1 MYDISKVVYLRELFR
16 MREVF
21 ANAQFRKLFFSNLFS
36 GFGQGM
42 TMIGIAWYLVETT
55 GSAQLLGSTMF
66 SSAVLMFFIG
76 PYIGTLIDRFSRKK
90 MLLVENLI
98 GFGVLGALAVW
109 GFFGPYVEWMLIAI
123 YLVTTFMYQI
133 HYPAQSALVQE
144 GFEPRHYNSINS
156 LLEIEGQTASVLAG
170 GFAGFM
176 LSAYGLHVV
185 VLFHALTYLFAFGLL
200 STMKYTFTL
209 EGEAK
214 SNQSVSW
221 LGQLGQSWRY
231 IQEKR
236 GFLVFGISTLMPFI
250 AVMASNLLKPVYV
263 SQTLK
268 ADVSIFSLGEMA
280 YAIGAI
286 AAGVLVSVVVRKMG
300 QLSAMVFNTLLFA
313 VVIAAM
319 VALPYGWALVA
330 AYTVYGWC
338 NASVRLI
345 RQSLYMTVVPK
356 HFMGRVMS
364 FFNSIG
370 MMMRLVLI
378 GIFTV
383 MIDHTGASTGY
394 LVLAGLLLLAAVGV
408 AVTMRHMLADTA
420 VQTAVATEDR

>member
-1 MYDISKVVYLRELFR
+1 MK
-16 MREVF
+16 EVF
-21 ANAQFRKLFFSNLFS
+21 ANVDFRKLFFSNLFS

-42 TMIGIAWYLVETT
+42 TMIGIAWYLVEKT

-66 SSAVLMFFIG
+66 TSAVLMFFIG

-98 GFGVLGALAVW
+98 GFSVLGALAIW
-109 GFFGPYVEWMLIAI
+109 GFFGSYVEWMLIAI

-170 GFAGFM
+170 GVAGF
-176 LSAYGLHVV
+176 LLNSYGLHIVI
-185 VLFHALTYLFAFGLL
+185 LFNALTYLFAFGLL

-214 SNQSVSW
+214 ANQGVNW

-231 IQEKR
+231 IREKR
-236 GFLVFGISTLMPFI
+236 GFMVFGISAMMPFI
-250 AVMASNLLKPVYV
+250 AIMASNLLKPVYV

-280 YAIGAI
+280 YAIGAV
-286 AAGVLVSVVVRKMG
+286 AAGILVSLLVAKMG
-300 QLSAMVFNTLLFA
+300 QLSAIVGNTLLFA
-313 VVIAAM
+313 IVIVAM
-319 VALPYGWALVA
+319 VSLPYGWALVA
-330 AYTVYGWC
+330 SYMVYGWC

-345 RQSLYMTVVPK
+345 RQSLYMTIVPK
-356 HFMGRVMS
+356 RFMGRVMS
-364 FFNSIG
+364 FFNSVG

-378 GIFTV
+378 GGFTT
-383 MIDHTGASTGY
+383 MIDYTGAGAGY
-394 LVLAGLLLLAAVGV
+394 LVLAGLLLLAAVGI
-408 AVTMRHMLADTA
+408 AITMRSMLAEASTQA
-420 VQTAVATEDR
+420 AVASEES

>member
-1 MYDISKVVYLRELFR
+1 MK
-16 MREVF
+16 EVF
-21 ANAQFRKLFFSNLFS
+21 ANIDFRKLFFSNLFS

-42 TMIGIAWYLVETT
+42 TMIGIAWYLVEKT

-66 SSAVLMFFIG
+66 TSAVLMFFIG

-98 GFGVLGALAVW
+98 GASVLGVLAVW
-109 GFFGPYVEWMLIAI
+109 GFFGSYMEWMLIAI

-170 GFAGFM
+170 GVAGF
-176 LSAYGLHVV
+176 LLNSYGLHIVI
-185 VLFHALTYLFAFGLL
+185 LFNALTYLFAFGLL
-200 STMKYTFTL
+200 STMRYTFTL

-214 SNQSVSW
+214 ANQRVNW

-236 GFLVFGISTLMPFI
+236 GFLIFGMSAMMPFI
-250 AVMASNLLKPVYV
+250 AIMASNLLKPVYV

-280 YAIGAI
+280 YAIGAV
-286 AAGVLVSVVVRKMG
+286 AAGVLVSIMVAKMG
-300 QLSAMVFNTLLFA
+300 QFSAIVGNTLLFA
-313 VVIAAM
+313 IVIVAM
-319 VALPYGWALVA
+319 VSLPHGWALVA
-330 AYTVYGWC
+330 SYMVYGWC

-345 RQSLYMTVVPK
+345 RQSLYMTIVPK

-378 GIFTV
+378 GFFTM
-383 MIDHTGASTGY
+383 MIDYTGASAGY
-394 LVLAGLLLLAAVGV
+394 LVLAGLLLLAAVGI
-408 AVTMRHMLADTA
+408 AVTMRSMLAEATNRA
-420 VQTAVATEDR
+420 AVATEDR

>member
-1 MYDISKVVYLRELFR
+1 MK
-16 MREVF
+16 EVF
-21 ANAQFRKLFFSNLFS
+21 ANVDFRKLFFSNLFS

-90 MLLVENLI
+90 MLLVENAI
-98 GFGVLGALAVW
+98 GFSVLGALAVW
-109 GFFGPYVEWMLIAI
+109 GFFGSYVEWMLIAI

-170 GFAGFM
+170 GVAGYL
-176 LSAYGLHVV
+176 LSSYGLHIVI
-185 VLFHALTYLFAFGLL
+185 LFNALTYLFAFGLL

-214 SNQSVSW
+214 ANQGVNW

-231 IQEKR
+231 IREKR
-236 GFLVFGISTLMPFI
+236 GFLVFGISAMMPFI
-250 AVMASNLLKPVYV
+250 AIMASNLLKPVYV

-268 ADVSIFSLGEMA
+268 ADVSIFSFGEMA
-280 YAIGAI
+280 YAIGAV
-286 AAGVLVSVVVRKMG
+286 AAGVLVSIMVAKMG
-300 QLSAMVFNTLLFA
+300 QLSAIVGNTLLFA
-313 VVIAAM
+313 IVIIAM
-319 VALPYGWALVA
+319 VSLPYGWALVA
-330 AYTVYGWC
+330 SYMVYGWC

-345 RQSLYMTVVPK
+345 RQSLYMTIVPK

-378 GIFTV
+378 GLFTM
-383 MIDHTGASTGY
+383 MIDYTGASTGY
-394 LVLAGLLLLAAVGV
+394 VILAGLLLLAAVGI
-408 AVTMRHMLADTA
+408 AITMRSMLAEA
-420 VQTAVATEDR
+420 HEQAAVATEER

>member
-1 MYDISKVVYLRELFR
+1 MK
-16 MREVF
+16 EVF
-21 ANAQFRKLFFSNLFS
+21 ANVDFRKLFFSNLFS

-42 TMIGIAWYLVETT
+42 TMIGIAWYLVEKT

-66 SSAVLMFFIG
+66 TSAVLMFFIG

-98 GFGVLGALAVW
+98 GFSVLGALAIW
-109 GFFGPYVEWMLIAI
+109 GFFGSYVEWMLIAI

-170 GFAGFM
+170 GVAGF
-176 LSAYGLHVV
+176 LLNSYGLHIVI
-185 VLFHALTYLFAFGLL
+185 LFNALTYLFAFGLL

-214 SNQSVSW
+214 ANQGVNW

-231 IQEKR
+231 IREKR
-236 GFLVFGISTLMPFI
+236 GFMVFGISAMMPFI
-250 AVMASNLLKPVYV
+250 AIMASNLLKPVYV

-280 YAIGAI
+280 YAIGAV
-286 AAGVLVSVVVRKMG
+286 AAGILVSLFVAKMG
-300 QLSAMVFNTLLFA
+300 QLSAIVGNTLLFA
-313 VVIAAM
+313 IVIVAM
-319 VALPYGWALVA
+319 VSLPYGWALVA
-330 AYTVYGWC
+330 SYMVYGWC

-345 RQSLYMTVVPK
+345 RQSLYMTIVPK

-364 FFNSIG
+364 FFNSVG

-378 GIFTV
+378 GGFTT
-383 MIDHTGASTGY
+383 MIDYTGAGAGY
-394 LVLAGLLLLAAVGV
+394 LVLAGLLLLAAVGI
-408 AVTMRHMLADTA
+408 AITMRSMLAEASTQA
-420 VQTAVATEDR
+420 AVASEES

>member
-1 MYDISKVVYLRELFR
+1 MK
-16 MREVF
+16 EVF
-21 ANAQFRKLFFSNLFS
+21 AHPEFRKLFFSNLFS

-66 SSAVLMFFIG
+66 TSAVLMFFIG

-90 MLLVENLI
+90 MLLIENVI
-98 GFGVLGALAVW
+98 GFTVLGALGVW
-109 GFFGPYVEWMLIAI
+109 GFFGAYAEWMLIAI

-170 GFAGFM
+170 GFAG
-176 LSAYGLHVV
+176 LLLNSYGLHIVI
-185 VLFHALTYLFAFGLL
+185 LFNALTYLFAFGLL

-214 SNQSVSW
+214 ANRGVTW
-221 LGQLGQSWRY
+221 LGQLGQSWGY
-231 IQEKR
+231 IRERR
-236 GFLVFGISTLMPFI
+236 GFLIFGISALMPFI
-250 AVMASNLLKPVYV
+250 AIMASNLLKPVYV
-263 SQTLK
+263 SQTLN
-268 ADVSIFSLGEMA
+268 ADVSIFSFGEMA
-280 YAIGAI
+280 YAIGAV
-286 AAGVLVSVVVRKMG
+286 AAGVLVSVVVAKFG
-300 QLSAMVFNTLLFA
+300 QLSSMVGSTLLFA
-313 VVIAAM
+313 VVIVAM

-330 AYTVYGWC
+330 SYMVYGWC

-356 HFMGRVMS
+356 NLMGRVMS
-364 FFNSIG
+364 FFNSVG

-378 GIFTV
+378 GWFTA
-383 MIDHTGASTGY
+383 MIDYTGASIGY
-394 LVLAGLLLLAAVGV
+394 LILAGLLLLAAVGV
-408 AVTMRHMLADTA
+408 AATMRFLLAEA
-420 VQTAVATEDR
+420 AAQVAVATEER

>member
-1 MYDISKVVYLRELFR
+1 

-21 ANAQFRKLFFSNLFS
+21 ANAQFRTLFFSNLFS

-55 GSAQLLGSTMF
+55 RSAQLLGSTMF
-66 SSAVLMFFIG
+66 TSAVLMFFIG

-90 MLLVENLI
+90 MLLVENMI

-109 GFFGPYVEWMLIAI
+109 GFFGDYAEWMLIAI

-144 GFEPRHYNSINS
+144 GFEPKHYNAINS
-156 LLEIEGQTASVLAG
+156 LLEIEGQTATVLSGGVAG
-170 GFAGFM
+170 IL
-176 LSAYGLHVV
+176 LSSYGLHVV
-185 VLFHALTYLFAFGLL
+185 LVVNALTYLFAFGLL
-200 STMKYTFTL
+200 SAMKYTFTL
-209 EGEAK
+209 AGEAK
-214 SNQSVSW
+214 ANQGVSW

-231 IQEKR
+231 IVEKR
-236 GFLVFGISTLMPFI
+236 GFLVFGISALMPFI
-250 AVMASNLLKPVYV
+250 AIMASNLLKPVYV

-268 ADVSIFSLGEMA
+268 ADVSTFSLGEMA
-280 YAIGAI
+280 YAIGAV
-286 AAGVLVSVVVRKMG
+286 AAGILVSIVVRKMG
-300 QLSAMVFNTLLFA
+300 QLPAMVGNTLLFA
-313 VVIAAM
+313 VVIMAM
-319 VALPYGWALVA
+319 VALPYGWALVS
-330 AYTVYGWC
+330 AYVFYGWC

-345 RQSLYMTVVPK
+345 RQSLYMTIVPR
-356 HFMGRVMS
+356 HLMGRVMS

-378 GIFTV
+378 GLFTV
-383 MIDHTGASTGY
+383 MIDHTGAGLGY

-408 AVTMRHMLADTA
+408 VGTMRFLLADAAT
-420 VQTAVATEDR
+420 VATEDR

>member
-1 MYDISKVVYLRELFR
+1 MK
-16 MREVF
+16 EVF
-21 ANAQFRKLFFSNLFS
+21 ANVDFRKLFFSNLFS

-42 TMIGIAWYLVETT
+42 TMIGIAWYLVEKT

-66 SSAVLMFFIG
+66 TSAVLMFFIG

-98 GFGVLGALAVW
+98 GFSVLGALAIW
-109 GFFGPYVEWMLIAI
+109 GFFGSYVEWMLIAI

-170 GFAGFM
+170 GVAGF
-176 LSAYGLHVV
+176 LLNSYGLHIVI
-185 VLFHALTYLFAFGLL
+185 LFNALTYLFAFGLL

-214 SNQSVSW
+214 ANQGVNW

-231 IQEKR
+231 IREKR
-236 GFLVFGISTLMPFI
+236 GFMVFGISAMMPFI
-250 AVMASNLLKPVYV
+250 AIMASNLLKPVYV

-280 YAIGAI
+280 YAIGAV
-286 AAGVLVSVVVRKMG
+286 AAGILVSLLVAKMG
-300 QLSAMVFNTLLFA
+300 QFSAIVGNTLLFA
-313 VVIAAM
+313 IVIVVM
-319 VALPYGWALVA
+319 VSLPYGWALVA
-330 AYTVYGWC
+330 SYMVYGWC

-345 RQSLYMTVVPK
+345 RQSLYMTIVPK
-356 HFMGRVMS
+356 RFMGRVMS
-364 FFNSIG
+364 FFNSVG

-378 GIFTV
+378 GGFTT
-383 MIDHTGASTGY
+383 MIDYTGAGAGY
-394 LVLAGLLLLAAVGV
+394 LVLAGLLLLAAVGI
-408 AVTMRHMLADTA
+408 AITMRSMLAEASTQA
-420 VQTAVATEDR
+420 AVASEES

>member
-1 MYDISKVVYLRELFR
+1 

-21 ANAQFRKLFFSNLFS
+21 AHVQFRKLFFSNLFS

-66 SSAVLMFFIG
+66 TSAVLMFFIG

-98 GFGVLGALAVW
+98 GFSVLCSLAVW
-109 GFFGPYVEWMLIAI
+109 GFFGDYAEWMLIVI

-144 GFEPRHYNSINS
+144 TFQPKHYNDINS
-156 LLEIEGQTASVLAG
+156 LLEIEGQTATVLAG
-170 GFAGFM
+170 AGSGIL
-176 LSAYGLHVV
+176 LSTYGLHVV
-185 VLFHALTYLFAFGLL
+185 ILFNALTYLFAFCLL

-209 EGEAK
+209 EREAK
-214 SNQSVSW
+214 LNQGVSW
-221 LGQLGQSWRY
+221 VGQLVQSWRY
-231 IQEKR
+231 IQEKK
-236 GFLVFGISTLMPFI
+236 GFLIFGISALMPFI

-268 ADVSIFSLGEMA
+268 ADVSTFSLGEMA
-280 YAIGAI
+280 YALGAVG
-286 AAGVLVSVVVRKMG
+286 AGILVSLVVRKMG
-300 QLSAMVFNTLLFA
+300 QLSAMIGNTLLFA
-313 VVIAAM
+313 IVMIAM
-319 VALPYGWALVA
+319 VALPYSWALIA
-330 AYTVYGWC
+330 AYMVYGWC

-356 HFMGRVMS
+356 QFMGRVMS

-370 MMMRLVLI
+370 MMMRLILI
-378 GIFTV
+378 GLFTV
-383 MIDHTGASTGY
+383 MIDYTGAGTGY
-394 LVLAGLLLLAAVGV
+394 LVLAGLLLLAAFGV
-408 AVTMRHMLADTA
+408 AATMKYLLSDAEA
-420 VQTAVATEDR
+420 QAAVASEQR

>member
-98 GFGVLGALAVW
+98 GFGV
-109 GFFGPYVEWMLIAI
+109 IAI

>member
-1 MYDISKVVYLRELFR
+1 

-21 ANAQFRKLFFSNLFS
+21 AHVEFRKLFFSNLFS

-90 MLLVENLI
+90 MLLAENLI
-98 GFGVLGALAVW
+98 GFGVLGILAAW
-109 GFFGPYVEWMLIAI
+109 GFFGEYDEWMLITI

-144 GFEPRHYNSINS
+144 AFEPRHYSDINS

-170 GFAGFM
+170 AFSGVLLGH
-176 LSAYGLHVV
+176 YGLHVV
-185 VLFHALTYLFAFGLL
+185 ILFNALTYLFAFGLL

-209 EGEAK
+209 EGEARL
-214 SNQSVSW
+214 SQGVSW
-221 LGQLGQSWRY
+221 VSQFGESWRY
-231 IQEKR
+231 IKEKK
-236 GFLVFGISTLMPFI
+236 GFLVFGICALMPFI

-263 SQTLK
+263 SQTLR
-268 ADVSIFSLGEMA
+268 ADVSVYSFGEMA
-280 YAIGAI
+280 YALGAV
-286 AAGVLVSVVVRKMG
+286 AAGILVSLVVRKMG
-300 QLSAMVFNTLLFA
+300 QLAAMVGNTLLFA
-313 VVIAAM
+313 AVIVVM
-319 VALPYGWALVA
+319 VALPYGWALIA
-330 AYTVYGWC
+330 AYMFYGWS

-356 HFMGRVMS
+356 QFMGRVMS
-364 FFNSIG
+364 FFNSLG
-370 MMMRLVLI
+370 MIMRLVLI
-378 GIFTV
+378 GVFTV
-383 MIDHTGASTGY
+383 MIDYTGAGAGY
-394 LVLAGLLLLAAVGV
+394 LVLAGLLLLAAIGV
-408 AVTMRHMLADTA
+408 AATMRYLLADA
-420 VQTAVATEDR
+420 KEQAAVATHEG

>member
-1 MYDISKVVYLRELFR
+1 MK
-16 MREVF
+16 EVF
-21 ANAQFRKLFFSNLFS
+21 AHPEFRKLFFSNLFS

-66 SSAVLMFFIG
+66 TSAVLMFFIG

-90 MLLVENLI
+90 MLLIENVI
-98 GFGVLGALAVW
+98 GFTVLGALGVW
-109 GFFGPYVEWMLIAI
+109 GFFGAYAEWMLIAI

-170 GFAGFM
+170 GIAG
-176 LSAYGLHVV
+176 LLLNSYGLHIVI
-185 VLFHALTYLFAFGLL
+185 LFNALTYLFAFGLL

-214 SNQSVSW
+214 ANRGVTW

-231 IQEKR
+231 IRERR
-236 GFLVFGISTLMPFI
+236 GFLIFGISALMPFI
-250 AVMASNLLKPVYV
+250 AIMASNLLKPVYV

-268 ADVSIFSLGEMA
+268 ADVSIFSFGEMA
-280 YAIGAI
+280 YAIGAV
-286 AAGVLVSVVVRKMG
+286 AAGVLVSVVVAKFG
-300 QLSAMVFNTLLFA
+300 QLSSMVGSTLLFA
-313 VVIAAM
+313 VVIVAM

-330 AYTVYGWC
+330 SYMVYGWC

-356 HFMGRVMS
+356 HLMGRVMS
-364 FFNSIG
+364 FFNSVG

-378 GIFTV
+378 G
-383 MIDHTGASTGY
+383 
-394 LVLAGLLLLAAVGV
+394 
-408 AVTMRHMLADTA
+408 
-420 VQTAVATEDR
+420 

>member
-1 MYDISKVVYLRELFR
+1 MK
-16 MREVF
+16 EVF
-21 ANAQFRKLFFSNLFS
+21 ANVDFRKLFFSNLFS

-42 TMIGIAWYLVETT
+42 TMIGIAWYLVEKT

-66 SSAVLMFFIG
+66 TSAVLMFFIG

-98 GFGVLGALAVW
+98 GFSVLGALAIW
-109 GFFGPYVEWMLIAI
+109 GFFGSYAEWMLIAI

-170 GFAGFM
+170 GVAGF
-176 LSAYGLHVV
+176 LLNSYGLHIVI
-185 VLFHALTYLFAFGLL
+185 LFNALTYLFAFGLL

-214 SNQSVSW
+214 ANQGVNW

-231 IQEKR
+231 IREKR
-236 GFLVFGISTLMPFI
+236 GFMVFGISAMMPFI
-250 AVMASNLLKPVYV
+250 AIMASNLLKPVYV

-280 YAIGAI
+280 YAIGAVT
-286 AAGVLVSVVVRKMG
+286 AGILVSLFVAKMG
-300 QLSAMVFNTLLFA
+300 QLSAIVGNTLLFA
-313 VVIAAM
+313 IVIVAM
-319 VALPYGWALVA
+319 VSLPYGWALVA
-330 AYTVYGWC
+330 SYMVYGWC

-345 RQSLYMTVVPK
+345 RQSLYMTIVPK

-364 FFNSIG
+364 FFNSVG

-378 GIFTV
+378 GGFTT
-383 MIDHTGASTGY
+383 MIDYTGAGAGY
-394 LVLAGLLLLAAVGV
+394 LVLAGLLLLAAVGI
-408 AVTMRHMLADTA
+408 AITMRSMLAEASTQA
-420 VQTAVATEDR
+420 AVASEES

>member
-1 MYDISKVVYLRELFR
+1 

-21 ANAQFRKLFFSNLFS
+21 AHAEFRKLFFSNLFS

-66 SSAVLMFFIG
+66 VSAVLMFFIG
-76 PYIGTLIDRFSRKK
+76 PYIGTLIDRYSRKK

-98 GFGVLGALAVW
+98 GFGVLGVLAVW
-109 GFFGPYVEWMLIAI
+109 GFFGEYQEWMLITI

-144 GFEPRHYNSINS
+144 TFKPKHYNDINS

-170 GFAGFM
+170 AFSGLLLGKFG
-176 LSAYGLHVV
+176 LSTV
-185 VLFHALTYLFAFGLL
+185 VLFNALTYLFAFCLL

-214 SNQSVSW
+214 LSQGVSW
-221 LGQLGQSWRY
+221 ISQFGQSWSY
-231 IQEKR
+231 IKEKK
-236 GFLVFGISTLMPFI
+236 GFLVFGICALMPFI

-263 SQTLK
+263 SQTLQ
-268 ADVSIFSLGEMA
+268 ADVSVFSFGEMA
-280 YAIGAI
+280 YALGAV
-286 AAGVLVSVVVRKMG
+286 AAGILVSVVVRKMG
-300 QLSAMVFNTLLFA
+300 QLAAMVANTLLFA
-313 VVIAAM
+313 VMIVVM
-319 VALPYGWALVA
+319 VALPYGWALIG
-330 AYTVYGWC
+330 AYMFYGWS

-345 RQSLYMTVVPK
+345 RQSLYMTVIPK
-356 HFMGRVMS
+356 QFMGRVMS
-364 FFNSIG
+364 FFNSLG

-378 GIFTV
+378 GVFTV
-383 MIDHTGASTGY
+383 MIDYTGAGMGY

-408 AVTMRHMLADTA
+408 AATMRFLLADA
-420 VQTAVATEDR
+420 KDQAAVATQEG

>member
-1 MYDISKVVYLRELFR
+1 MK
-16 MREVF
+16 EVF
-21 ANAQFRKLFFSNLFS
+21 ANVDFRKLFFSNLFS

-42 TMIGIAWYLVETT
+42 TMIGIAWYLVEKT

-66 SSAVLMFFIG
+66 TSAVLMFFIG

-98 GFGVLGALAVW
+98 GSSVLGALAIW
-109 GFFGPYVEWMLIAI
+109 GFFGSYAEWMLIAI

-170 GFAGFM
+170 GVAGF
-176 LSAYGLHVV
+176 LLNSYGLHIVI
-185 VLFHALTYLFAFGLL
+185 LFNALTYLFAFGLL

-214 SNQSVSW
+214 ANQGVNW

-231 IQEKR
+231 IREKR
-236 GFLVFGISTLMPFI
+236 GFMVFGISAMMPFI
-250 AVMASNLLKPVYV
+250 AIMASNLLKPVYV

-280 YAIGAI
+280 YAIGAV
-286 AAGVLVSVVVRKMG
+286 AAGILVSLLVAKMG
-300 QLSAMVFNTLLFA
+300 QLSAIVGNTLLFA
-313 VVIAAM
+313 IVIVAM
-319 VALPYGWALVA
+319 VSLPYGWALVA
-330 AYTVYGWC
+330 SYMVYGWC

-345 RQSLYMTVVPK
+345 RQSLYMTIVPK

-364 FFNSIG
+364 FFNSVG

-378 GIFTV
+378 GGFTT
-383 MIDHTGASTGY
+383 MIDYTGAGAGY
-394 LVLAGLLLLAAVGV
+394 LVLAGLLLLAAVGI
-408 AVTMRHMLADTA
+408 AITMRSMLAEASTQA
-420 VQTAVATEDR
+420 AVASEES

>member
-1 MYDISKVVYLRELFR
+1 

-21 ANAQFRKLFFSNLFS
+21 AHVQFRKLFFSNLFS

-98 GFGVLGALAVW
+98 GFGVLGILAAW
-109 GFFGPYVEWMLIAI
+109 GFFGEYYEWMLITI

-144 GFEPRHYNSINS
+144 TFEPRHYSDINS

-170 GFAGFM
+170 AFSGILLGH
-176 LSAYGLHVV
+176 YGLHIVI
-185 VLFHALTYLFAFGLL
+185 LFNALTYLFAFCLL

-214 SNQSVSW
+214 LSQGVSW
-221 LGQLGQSWRY
+221 VSQFGQSWRY
-231 IQEKR
+231 IKEKK
-236 GFLVFGISTLMPFI
+236 GFLVFGICALMPFI

-268 ADVSIFSLGEMA
+268 ADVSVYSFGEMA
-280 YAIGAI
+280 YALGAV
-286 AAGVLVSVVVRKMG
+286 AAGILVSVVVRKMG
-300 QLSAMVFNTLLFA
+300 QLAAMVGNTLLFA
-313 VVIAAM
+313 VVIVAM
-319 VALPYGWALVA
+319 VALPYGWALIA
-330 AYTVYGWC
+330 AYTFYGWS

-356 HFMGRVMS
+356 QFMGRVMS
-364 FFNSIG
+364 FFNSLG

-378 GIFTV
+378 GVFTV
-383 MIDHTGASTGY
+383 MIDYTGAGVGY
-394 LVLAGLLLLAAVGV
+394 LVLAGLLLLAAIGV
-408 AVTMRHMLADTA
+408 AATMRFLLADA
-420 VQTAVATEDR
+420 KEQAVATHEG